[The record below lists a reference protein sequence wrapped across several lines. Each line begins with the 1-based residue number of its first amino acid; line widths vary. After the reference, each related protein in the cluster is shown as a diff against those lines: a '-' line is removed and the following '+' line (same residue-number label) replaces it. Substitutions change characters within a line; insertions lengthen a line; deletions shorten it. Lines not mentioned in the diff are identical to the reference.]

1 MALPLDFEKPLFELE
16 TKINE
21 LRTFSHEKDLDFTSE
36 IATLEQKA
44 EELRK
49 KIYRDLTPWQQ
60 AQLARH
66 PDRPNTI
73 EYIRLIFEEFFE
85 MKGDRL
91 YGDDPAIMGG
101 IGRFQGR
108 PVTVIGHVKGKDTKE
123 NIYRNFGMPHPEGYR
138 KALRLMRQAAKFGRP
153 IICFIDTP
161 GAYCGIGAEERGQA
175 EAIARNLFEMA
186 ALPVPIISVI
196 IGEGGSGGALAL
208 GVADRLLMMEHAV
221 YSVASPESAASILFK
236 DATLAPQA
244 AAAMGITAERLK
256 DLKLIDRIVPE
267 PSGGAHRNPIG
278 TAKELAAALSGEL
291 ESLMALSD
299 QELLEGRYSKYRNLG
314 LHCIDDQPF
323 APCGADASDA
333 AEM

>member
-1 MALPLDFEKPLFELE
+1 MALPLEFEKPLFELE

-21 LRTFSHEKDLDFTSE
+21 LRTFSQEKGLDFSSE
-36 IATLEQKA
+36 IATLEMKA
-44 EELRK
+44 EELRQ

-66 PDRPNTI
+66 PDRPNTV
-73 EYIRLIFEEFFE
+73 EYIRLMIQDFFE
-85 MKGDRL
+85 LKGDRL
-91 YGDDPAIMGG
+91 YGDDPAILGG
-101 IGRFQGR
+101 VGRFQGR

-138 KALRLMRQAAKFGRP
+138 KALRLMRQAAKFNRP
-153 IICFIDTP
+153 IFCFIDTP

-186 ALPVPIISVI
+186 GFTVPIISVI

-208 GVADRLLMMEHAV
+208 GVADRVMMMEHAV

-236 DATLAPQA
+236 DAGLAPTA

-256 DLKLIDRIVPE
+256 ELQLIDRIVPE
-267 PSGGAHRNPIG
+267 PSGGAHRNPAG
-278 TAKELAAALSGEL
+278 TAKELADAFAAEL
-291 ESLMALSD
+291 EQLLSLSKE
-299 QELLEGRYSKYRNLG
+299 ELVQKRYEKYRNLG
-314 LHCIDDQPF
+314 LHTIETAQEAF
-323 APCGADASDA
+323 
-333 AEM
+333 

>member
-16 TKINE
+16 TKIDE
-21 LRTFSHEKDLDFTSE
+21 LRTFSQEKDLDFSSE

-73 EYIRLIFEEFFE
+73 EYIRLLFEEFYE

-91 YGDDPAIMGG
+91 YGDDPAIVGG
-101 IGRFQGR
+101 IARFQGR

-138 KALRLMRQAAKFGRP
+138 KALRLMRQAAKFSRP

-175 EAIARNLFEMA
+175 EAIARNLLEMA

-208 GVADRLLMMEHAV
+208 GVADRLLMLEHAV

-236 DATLAPQA
+236 DASLAPQA

-278 TAKELAAALSGEL
+278 TAKELATALSEEIENL
-291 ESLMALSD
+291 LALSA
-299 QELLEGRYSKYRNLG
+299 QELVDSRYAKYRNLG
-314 LHCIDDQPF
+314 LHCIE
-323 APCGADASDA
+323 DASCGTFEAEATDA
-333 AEM
+333 SGT